1 MVLAEKTR
9 GERENSLA
17 GRHRDW
23 NLLIE
28 SDKVQNKDRSGSSR
42 SQRIKRTLNYYFPSS
57 DLLPILYIVDSQE
70 DFREKML
77 FSCLIC
83 IMSFLS
89 VLFPSTGTQVMMVT
103 ATKKPRKIPS
113 TANPTLPN
121 PGIHSSCHYSETI
134 QAARVRLL
142 AQTSEFSILPRN
154 GWGFVAPPEE
164 YKLPLHE
171 LFFIRPLT
179 MAIDRV
185 RLPRFQV
192 GDMYQDA

>member
-17 GRHRDW
+17 GRHSDG

-28 SDKVQNKDRSGSSR
+28 SDKVQIKDRSGRSR
-42 SQRIKRTLNYYFPSS
+42 SQRIKRTLNYHFPSS

-70 DFREKML
+70 DFNEKML
-77 FSCLIC
+77 FSCRIC

-89 VLFPSTGTQVMMVT
+89 LLFPSTGTQVMMVT

-113 TANPTLPN
+113 TTNPILSN
-121 PGIHSSCHYSETI
+121 PGIHSSCHQSETI
-134 QAARVRLL
+134 QAARVRQL

-154 GWGFVAPPEE
+154 GWAFVAPPKE
-164 YKLPLHE
+164 YKLSLHE
-171 LFFIRPLT
+171 LFLIRPLT

-192 GDMYQDA
+192 GDTHQEA